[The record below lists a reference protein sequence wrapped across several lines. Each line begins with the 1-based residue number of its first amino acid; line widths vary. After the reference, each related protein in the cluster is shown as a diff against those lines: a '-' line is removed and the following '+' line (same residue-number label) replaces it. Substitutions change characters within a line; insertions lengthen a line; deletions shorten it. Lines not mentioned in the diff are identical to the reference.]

1 MARPKGSGPTKGSW
15 KKGFCPNP
23 GGKPKEYKEVKEAY
37 QALSWVALAAHRSA
51 LKNTQTK
58 VQAANAINERAWGKP
73 SQEILIGG
81 NGGLPV
87 VTEHT
92 VYIATGV
99 NRKGTTPDA
108 DDKSGE

>member
-23 GGKPKEYKEVKEAY
+23 GGRPKDYKEVKEAY
-37 QALSWVALAAHRSA
+37 QALSWEALAAHRSA
-51 LKNTQTK
+51 LKSKKTM

-81 NGGLPV
+81 NGGLPI
-87 VTEHT
+87 EHRLT
-92 VYIATGV
+92 VDTGFV
-99 NRKGTTPDA
+99 DEEGTTEQEA
-108 DDKSGE
+108 EEGKS